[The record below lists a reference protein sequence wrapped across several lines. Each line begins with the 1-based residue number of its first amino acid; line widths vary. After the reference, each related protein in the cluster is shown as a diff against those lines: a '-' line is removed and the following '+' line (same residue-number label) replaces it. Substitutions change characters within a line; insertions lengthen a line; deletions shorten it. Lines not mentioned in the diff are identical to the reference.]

1 MSIDAQAVHE
11 RLQEA
16 QAALGHQR
24 ITALFDTDP
33 HRHERYRCR
42 SNGLVV
48 DFSKHLIDDH
58 VWQLLI
64 ELASAHALP
73 AAFTALVEGH
83 LVNASER
90 RPALHTLLRG
100 TAAEQHSEHT
110 AAIRDVLT
118 RMATLVSRIHAGED
132 TGWTDQTF
140 TDVVNLGIG
149 GSDLGP
155 RFICDALTTP
165 DAPLRAHFVANIDPE
180 DLDRTLDDLDPART
194 LFVVCSKSFT
204 TEETLSNALRAK
216 AWLQAAG
223 APPQR
228 LGQHFIAVTSQV
240 HRAHQW
246 GISAECCLPIW
257 DWVGGRYSLWSAMGL
272 IIPLALGWS
281 VFEGLLRGAKT
292 LDQHTLES
300 LPAENVPMIMALL
313 EFWQTR
319 YLNANTHAVL
329 PYSQKL
335 RHLTDVLQQLTMESN
350 GKCVSTT
357 GERLAS
363 DSAPVLWGSAGT
375 NGQHSYYQ
383 LLHQGTRSFSADII
397 LPLMSGGGD
406 LSARRSLAAH
416 ALAQS
421 RALMVGRSPKEARQ
435 IGRSRGFSEWECR
448 QLEIGGNHSHSLI
461 LMDAVTPEC
470 LGSLIAAYEH
480 KTYFLAVLLG
490 INAFDQWG
498 VELGKAIAAEI
509 QPLLE
514 TGVTAAPT
522 EPATPTPAALD
533 PATLQAALAWRKA
546 NMP

>member
-1 MSIDAQAVHE
+1 MSIDAQALHE
-11 RLQEA
+11 KLREA
-16 QAALGHQR
+16 QAALSHQR

-73 AAFTALVEGH
+73 EAFAALVEGH

-110 AAIRDVLT
+110 ATVRDTLT
-118 RMATLVSRIHAGED
+118 RMATLVSRIHTGED
-132 TGWTDQTF
+132 TGWTDQAF

-165 DAPLRAHFVANIDPE
+165 DAPLRAHFVANVDPD
-180 DLDRTLDDLDPART
+180 DLDRTLASLDPAQT
-194 LFVVCSKSFT
+194 LFMVCSKSFT
-204 TEETLSNALRAK
+204 TEETLSNAQRAK

-223 APPQR
+223 APPHH
-228 LGQHFIAVTSQV
+228 LAQHFIAVTAEVAQ
-240 HRAHQW
+240 AQQW
-246 GISAECCLPIW
+246 GILADRCLPIW
-257 DWVGGRYSLWSAMGL
+257 DWVGGRYSLWSAVGL
-272 IIPLALGWS
+272 TIPLALGWS
-281 VFEGLLRGAKT
+281 AFEALLGGAKA

-300 LPAENVPMIMALL
+300 PPADNVPMMMALL

-329 PYSQKL
+329 PYAQRL
-335 RHLTDVLQQLTMESN
+335 RHLTDFLQQLTMESN
-350 GKCVSTT
+350 GKRVSTT
-357 GERLAS
+357 GEPLPS

-375 NGQHSYYQ
+375 SGQHSYYQ

-397 LPLMSGGGD
+397 LPLISGGGD
-406 LSARRSLAAH
+406 LAARRSLAAH

-421 RALMVGRSPKEARQ
+421 RALMVGRSPDKARE
-435 IGRSRGFSEWECR
+435 IGTSRGFSEGECR
-448 QLEIGGNHSHSLI
+448 QLEISGNHSHSLI
-461 LMDAVTPEC
+461 LMDAITPEC

-480 KTYFLAVLLG
+480 KTYFLAVLFG

-498 VELGKAIAAEI
+498 VELGKEIAAAL

-514 TGVTAAPT
+514 TGAATALT
-522 EPATPTPAALD
+522 DPATLD
-533 PATLQAALAWRKA
+533 PATRQAALAWRQA
-546 NMP
+546 NEK